1 VPGAH
6 PDWDPGPQRWVSL
19 AEAGEASA
27 PGDALDVYL
36 RLADLQ
42 LETTGKA
49 AYVRAVAM
57 PEESGSGGASGGP
70 PG

>member
-1 VPGAH
+1 M
-6 PDWDPGPQRWVSL
+6 RL
-19 AEAGEASA
+19 AEARAASA

-49 AYVRAVAM
+49 AYVRAVAIRLFALRR
-57 PEESGSGGASGGP
+57 GAVP
-70 PG
+70 DR